1 MTTQPDPTATQTV
14 RILALEDSPA
24 DVALCAHMLKNSGIV
39 CSMDVVSDSAHFQQK
54 LQANAYDTVFGDYHL
69 PRWNG
74 LEAVRWLR
82 KAGYTM
88 PFILITGTLGDE
100 LAVECIKEGATDYV
114 IKDKLERLPA
124 VLRRALREQALQSE
138 RDRAEQQLRQS
149 ERDYRSIIEGA
160 PYGIY
165 RASREGDILMANP
178 ALVAMLGYQHEEE
191 LLGLNTG
198 RDFFCNSEDRARSL
212 ARIQSNYGKLEVA
225 WRKKDGR
232 EITVRLAGRIL
243 PGPAGENTVFEV
255 FVENITEQ
263 LTLERQFLQAQK
275 MEAVGRLA
283 SGVAHDFNNL
293 LMIIRG
299 CSELL
304 EYHIAVPEK
313 ISGYVRQIQDA
324 TSVATSV
331 VQQLMAFSRKQA
343 PERRVVDVNAI
354 VRDLLRMLPRLL
366 GEDVQV
372 VIRTGEGALH
382 IYADRGHLEQVIM
395 NLAVNA
401 RDAMPQGGTLTIET
415 AKIFSEQSPAGIPEE
430 TLAAG
435 SYVSL
440 SVADNGTGMDGDT
453 LLHIFEPFFTT
464 KERGKG
470 TGLGLSTVYGIVKQ
484 NGGVVSVD
492 STLGKGTTFIIHF
505 PAVELPKTV
514 DKPGHAVVPPPG
526 GTETILL
533 VEDENTLREI
543 TREYLE
549 SKGYN
554 VLSAETGDRALELCR
569 VYEQPIHVLLTDVVM
584 PGMSGVDLA
593 RAVRQ
598 CRPGMS
604 TIYVSGYTD
613 RSADLS
619 TAIETGMFLQK
630 PYSLIDLSQKIR
642 IACGDKR

>member
-1 MTTQPDPTATQTV
+1 
-14 RILALEDSPA
+14 
-24 DVALCAHMLKNSGIV
+24 
-39 CSMDVVSDSAHFQQK
+39 MDVVSDSVHFQQK
-54 LQANAYDTVFGDYHL
+54 LQANTYDMVFGDYHL

-100 LAVECIKEGATDYV
+100 LAVECIKEGATDFV
-114 IKDKLERLPA
+114 VKDKLERLPA
-124 VLRRALREQALQSE
+124 VLRRALREQALQAE
-138 RDRAEQQLRQS
+138 RDRAEQRLRQS

-165 RASREGDILMANP
+165 RASRDGDILMANP
-178 ALVAMLGYQHEEE
+178 ALVTMLGYQREEE
-191 LLGLNTG
+191 LLRLNTA
-198 RDFFCNSEDRARSL
+198 RDIFCNPEERMQALSQ
-212 ARIQSNYGKLEVA
+212 IQTRYGKLEVA

-232 EITVRLAGRIL
+232 EITVRLAGRRL
-243 PGPAGENTVFEV
+243 PKGMDDNAVFEV

-293 LMIIRG
+293 LMVIRG

-304 EYHIAVPEK
+304 EYHISIPEK

-331 VQQLMAFSRKQA
+331 VQQLMAFSRKQP

-372 VIRTGEGALH
+372 VIRTGDGAHH
-382 IYADRGHLEQVIM
+382 INADRGHLEQVIM

-401 RDAMPQGGTLTIET
+401 RDAMPRGGALTIET
-415 AKIFSEQSPAGIPEE
+415 ALVRREQSQSGALAE
-430 TLAAG
+430 TLPPG
-435 SYVSL
+435 NYVSL
-440 SVADNGTGMDGDT
+440 SVADNGIGMDRDT
-453 LLHIFEPFFTT
+453 LSHLFEPFFTT

-484 NGGVVSVD
+484 NGGVISVD
-492 STLGKGTTFIIHF
+492 STPGKGTTFVIHF
-505 PAVELPKTV
+505 PCVDSPKTV
-514 DKPGHAVVPPPG
+514 EKPIHAMALSPG

-533 VEDENTLREI
+533 VEDEHILREI

-549 SKGYN
+549 SRGYN
-554 VLSAETGDRALELCR
+554 VLSAETGAHALELCR
-569 VYEQPIHVLLTDVVM
+569 AYDQPIHVLLTDVVM

-593 RAVRQ
+593 REARQ
-598 CRPGMS
+598 CRPGLN
-604 TIYVSGYTD
+604 TIYVSGYTE
-613 RSADLS
+613 RSPDLNA
-619 TAIETGMFLQK
+619 AIETGMYLQK
-630 PYSLIDLSQKIR
+630 PYSLTDLSQKIR
-642 IACGDKR
+642 IACGNKR

>member
-1 MTTQPDPTATQTV
+1 MTTQPEPTAIQPV

-24 DVALCAHMLKNSGIV
+24 DVALCAHMLKSSGII
-39 CSMDVVSDSAHFQQK
+39 CSMDVVSDSVHFQKK
-54 LQANAYDTVFGDYHL
+54 LEENAYDTVFGDYHL

-124 VLRRALREQALQSE
+124 VLRRALREQALQAE
-138 RDRAEQQLRQS
+138 RDLAEQQLRQS

-165 RASREGDILMANP
+165 RASRDGDILMANP

-191 LLGLNTG
+191 LLRLNTA
-198 RDFFCNSEDRARSL
+198 RDIFCSSEERARSL

-232 EITVRLAGRIL
+232 EITVRLAGRRL
-243 PGPAGENTVFEV
+243 SGPVGENAVFEV

-293 LMIIRG
+293 LMVIRG

-304 EYHIAVPEK
+304 EYHINIPDK

-331 VQQLMAFSRKQA
+331 VQQLMAFSRKQP

-366 GEDVQV
+366 GEDIQV
-372 VIRTGEGALH
+372 VIHTGEGTHH
-382 IYADRGHLEQVIM
+382 INADRGHLEQVIM

-401 RDAMPQGGTLTIET
+401 RDAMPRGGALTIET
-415 AKIFSEQSPAGIPEE
+415 AMVRLEQSQSGALAE
-430 TLAAG
+430 TLPPG
-435 SYVSL
+435 NYVSL
-440 SVADNGTGMDGDT
+440 SVTDNGVGMDCDI
-453 LLHIFEPFFTT
+453 LSHLFEPFFTT

-484 NGGVVSVD
+484 NGGFISVD
-492 STLGKGTTFIIHF
+492 STPGKGTTFVIHF
-505 PAVELPKTV
+505 PAVDLPKTTE
-514 DKPGHAVVPPPG
+514 KPVRAIAPSPG

-533 VEDENTLREI
+533 VEDEHTLREI

-549 SKGYN
+549 SRGYN
-554 VLSAETGDRALELCR
+554 VLSAETGAHALELCR
-569 VYEQPIHVLLTDVVM
+569 AYDQPIHVLLTDVVM
-584 PGMSGVDLA
+584 PGMSGLDLA
-593 RAVRQ
+593 REARQ
-598 CRPGMS
+598 CRPGLN
-604 TIYVSGYTD
+604 TIYVSGYTE
-613 RSADLS
+613 RSPDLNE
-619 TAIETGMFLQK
+619 AIETGMFLQK
-630 PYSLIDLSQKIR
+630 PYSLTDLSHKIR
-642 IACGDKR
+642 IACGNTR